1 MNRIQKLMEQMTI
14 EEKIGQLTQIGTSI
28 YTDDDVANEKVKE
41 QIRRG
46 RIGSFLS
53 VAGVEKLNGLQR
65 IAVEESRLGIP
76 LFFGHDIIHG
86 YRTIFPVP
94 AGEACSFEP
103 ELAYE
108 SSKIAA
114 EEMRAA
120 GIHVTWAPM
129 VDIARDQRWGRGLE
143 GSGEDVYLSCE
154 FARARVRGFQNSD
167 LSGSGAVA
175 ACAKHLIGYGA
186 VEGGR
191 DYNDV
196 DMSENRLYNTHFPP
210 FKACIDEDVEFIMTA
225 FHALNGIPC
234 TADKKLLRDITRN
247 EMGFDGIFVS
257 DAGSLEQ
264 IIMHGYAKDGKE
276 AAKLGIEAGLDVEMF
291 GVIYDAH
298 LKELVESNDEYM
310 KLLDEA
316 VYRVLKLKV
325 KLGLFDKPYT
335 DESKTADTM
344 LRPEYMETSRKIAK
358 RSMVLLENNGVLPIR
373 AKKAALI
380 GGLADS
386 KTAMVGKW
394 VCAEREEAE
403 NAAVT
408 ILESLKQEKAIDTLF
423 YAPAYT
429 FLEDVATFTKNLKE
443 KNYDVFSTNA
453 RLIED
458 AIMAASEAEVI
469 IFVAGECNLINGEA
483 RNRAD
488 ISVPEVQMQ
497 IFRKLCEL
505 GKPIVTLV
513 VAGRPL
519 VLDELK
525 EKSDALIFT
534 YNLGTQMGNAAADVL
549 FGRYNPS
556 AKLVNTFPSANG
568 QCPTMYYSHNN
579 TGKPYN
585 PDIWYSSKYID
596 VPAEPLYPFGYGKSY
611 TEFSYS
617 NIKTDKK
624 QYKAEEKILLDIT
637 VKNVGKYDGEE
648 VVQLYMRDMVGK
660 LVRPVKEL
668 IDFKKIMLRQGEEK
682 TVSFEIDAN
691 KLGYYYEKK
700 WICEPGDFVL
710 FVGGNSRDTIS
721 TDIEII

>member
-1 MNRIQKLMEQMTI
+1 MDRILKLMAQMTT

-28 YTDDDVANEKVKE
+28 YTDDEVANEKVKE
-41 QIRRG
+41 QIRKG

-53 VAGVEKLNGLQR
+53 VAGVDKLNGLQR

-103 ELAYE
+103 ALAYE
-108 SSKIAA
+108 SSRIAA

-143 GSGEDVYLSCE
+143 GSGEDVFLSCE

-167 LSGSGAVA
+167 LAYSGAVA
-175 ACAKHLIGYGA
+175 ACAKHFIGYGA

-196 DMSENRLYNTHFPP
+196 DMSENRIYNTHFPP
-210 FKACIDEDVEFIMTA
+210 FKACIEENVEFIMTA
-225 FHALNGIPC
+225 FHALNGVPC
-234 TADKKLLRDITRN
+234 TADKELLRNITRK

-264 IIMHGYAKDGKE
+264 IIMHGYARDGKE
-276 AAKLGIEAGLDVEMF
+276 AAKLGIEAGIDVEMF
-291 GVIYDAH
+291 GVIYDAY
-298 LKELVESNDEYM
+298 LKEIVENNEEYM

-316 VYRVLKLKV
+316 VYRILKLKI
-325 KLGLFDKPYT
+325 KLGLFDNPYT
-335 DESKTADTM
+335 DEGKTTNTM
-344 LRPEYMETSRKIAK
+344 LRPEYIEASRKIAT
-358 RSMVLLENNGVLPIR
+358 RSMVLLENNGILPLK
-373 AKKAALI
+373 AKKIAII
-380 GGLADS
+380 GSIADS
-386 KTAMVGKW
+386 KATMLGKW
-394 VCAEREEAE
+394 VCAEYDEAE
-403 NAAVT
+403 RATVT
-408 ILESLKQEKAIDTLF
+408 ILESFKREKGISKLT
-423 YAPAYT
+423 YAPAYE
-429 FLEDVATFTKNLKE
+429 FLNDVNIHTANLKQC
-443 KNYDVFSTNA
+443 KYDVFSTDDAMIN
-453 RLIED
+453 D
-458 AIMAASEAEVI
+458 AINAAKDAEVI
-469 IFVAGECNLINGEA
+469 FFVAGECNLINGEA
-483 RNRAD
+483 RNRAN
-488 ISVPEVQMQ
+488 ISVPEVEMQ
-497 IFRKLCEL
+497 IFRRLCEL
-505 GKPIVTLV
+505 DKPIVTLV

-519 VLDELK
+519 VLEELK

-534 YNLGTQMGNAAADVL
+534 YNLGTQMGNAVADVV

-617 NIKTDKK
+617 NIKVEKK
-624 QYKAEEKILLDIT
+624 QYKAEDDILIEVDVENI
-637 VKNVGKYDGEE
+637 GKYDGEE
-648 VVQLYMRDMVGK
+648 VVQVYMRDLVGK
-660 LVRPVKEL
+660 IVRPVKEL
-668 IDFKKIMLRQGEEK
+668 IDFKKILLKQGEK
-682 TVSFEIDAN
+682 KKVSFKIN
-691 KLGYYYEKK
+691 CSRLGYYYEKE
-700 WICEPGDFVL
+700 WICEPGEFIL
-710 FVGGNSRDTIS
+710 FVGGNSKDTIS
-721 TDIEII
+721 TKVEII